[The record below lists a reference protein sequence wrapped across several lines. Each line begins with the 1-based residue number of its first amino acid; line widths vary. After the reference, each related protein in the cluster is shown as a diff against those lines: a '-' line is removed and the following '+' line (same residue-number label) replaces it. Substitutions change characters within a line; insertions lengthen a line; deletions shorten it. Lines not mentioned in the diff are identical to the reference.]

1 MDWRSVRGVVA
12 LGCAALVAATT
23 IPAAATPVSAAE
35 ATPVP
40 SMEATPAQE
49 PGGGWSVTGQAGAG
63 LSFFF
68 GEQVSDPAF
77 GFAVG
82 RHLTDS
88 MQVEGQVLGFAGPWR
103 ETTWVTRIDA
113 DAPATFLR
121 REQRRGV
128 LALTRANLF
137 LGKGRL
143 RPYFSFG
150 AGIGWGREVREGR
163 ILAAS
168 LPGPTPGF
176 GPERDVDER
185 IGFVTLLGTGVD
197 IGLSDRWRLRPEAL
211 LPLVWGGVESGNVTM
226 VVGVTYASAPE
237 PDARARGSQVA
248 AAVPLPAGAVGWQR
262 VTALPPGQI
271 LRVRLESGI
280 LGFRDGMPVE
290 PGGRRVI
297 GALVAADDDSI
308 VVRVAEGAGKGTWR
322 FPRPTVERIE
332 RGRLETDGPWEGIL
346 AGFAVGA
353 GFGAIGYLASGGGD
367 DHEIWIPAGTLLFGA
382 PLALVGGISD
392 HLHRSFKVIELIYD
406 AGS

>member
-1 MDWRSVRGVVA
+1 VA
-12 LGCAALVAATT
+12 LGCVAG
-23 IPAAATPVSAAE
+23 AAAT
-35 ATPVP
+35 VP
-40 SMEATPAQE
+40 AGAATPAQE
-49 PGGGWSVTGQAGAG
+49 PGGGWSVTGQAGTG
-63 LSFFF
+63 LSFVF

-113 DAPATFLR
+113 DTPATFSQ
-121 REQRRGV
+121 REQRRSV

-137 LGKGRL
+137 LGEGRL

-150 AGIGWGREVREGR
+150 AGVGWGREVREGR
-163 ILAAS
+163 IFAPGLPS
-168 LPGPTPGF
+168 PPPGPNPQF
-176 GPERDVDER
+176 DVDER

-211 LPLVWGGVESGNVTM
+211 LPLVWSGVESGNVTM
-226 VVGVTYASAPE
+226 VVGITYTSDPAPH
-237 PDARARGSQVA
+237 ARTRGSQVA
-248 AAVPLPAGAVGWQR
+248 AAAPVPAGAVGWQR
-262 VTALPPGQI
+262 VTALPPGQM

-280 LGFRDGMPVE
+280 IGFRDGMPVE

-297 GALVAADDDSI
+297 GALVSADDESI
-308 VVRVAEGAGKGTWR
+308 VVRVAEGAGKGAWR

-332 RGRLETDGPWEGIL
+332 RGRLETDRPWEGIL
-346 AGFAVGA
+346 AGFAIGA
-353 GFGAIGYLASGGGD
+353 GIGAMGYLASGGGD
-367 DHEIWIPAGTLLFGA
+367 DHEIWIPVGTLLFGA
-382 PLALVGGISD
+382 PLALLGGISD
-392 HLHRSFKVIELIYD
+392 HLHRSFKVIELVYD